1 MTWTKWW
8 QRGNAPIRRLGQRGP
23 WSRRAFLGGG
33 AAVITL
39 PFLESLRGGAWAG
52 PLGSPCP
59 VRSIFVYVPNGM
71 MMADWTPSAT
81 GANYDLPRILAPLA
95 SVQDQVSVI
104 SGLDNPAAVVPV
116 PGDHARGT
124 GSFLSCVTVEHTSG
138 DDISNGISADQV
150 IANAIGGQTLFPS
163 IELGCVGGT
172 PVGDCD
178 SGYSCA
184 YTRNISWADET
195 TPMAKLTDPSIVF
208 DRLFAGL
215 DLDLSEEDRERRK
228 RWRSSVLD
236 TVTEDANRLNLVL
249 SQSDRN
255 KLDEYLTGI
264 RDLEARIQSGFDGEC
279 LPGEEPTT
287 NLPYEQQVPVMNDL
301 IVQALACDLTR
312 VATFMLENAGSNRSF
327 DFLGVTGAHHE
338 LSHHQNVESTTESL
352 VTIGTWEVEQFAHL
366 VSGLAGVTEADG
378 STLLDNSLVFF
389 SSEIADG
396 DSHSHYDLPV
406 LLAGSGGGAHN
417 PGRHIDAEGAIISE
431 LFLSMMYA
439 AGVTP
444 GGFADAQSPL
454 DLLG

>member
-150 IANAIGGQTLFPS
+150 
-163 IELGCVGGT
+163 
-172 PVGDCD
+172 
-178 SGYSCA
+178 
-184 YTRNISWADET
+184 
-195 TPMAKLTDPSIVF
+195 
-208 DRLFAGL
+208 
-215 DLDLSEEDRERRK
+215 LS
-228 RWRSSVLD
+228 
-236 TVTEDANRLNLVL
+236 
-249 SQSDRN
+249 
-255 KLDEYLTGI
+255 
-264 RDLEARIQSGFDGEC
+264 
-279 LPGEEPTT
+279 
-287 NLPYEQQVPVMNDL
+287 L
-301 IVQALACDLTR
+301 I
-312 VATFMLENAGSNRSF
+312 
-327 DFLGVTGAHHE
+327 
-338 LSHHQNVESTTESL
+338 
-352 VTIGTWEVEQFAHL
+352 
-366 VSGLAGVTEADG
+366 
-378 STLLDNSLVFF
+378 
-389 SSEIADG
+389 
-396 DSHSHYDLPV
+396 
-406 LLAGSGGGAHN
+406 
-417 PGRHIDAEGAIISE
+417 HI
-431 LFLSMMYA
+431 
-439 AGVTP
+439 
-444 GGFADAQSPL
+444 
-454 DLLG
+454 